1 MKTRRELTAGAAVGG
16 ITGIIASGQSPAY
29 GKTIRAKRTGVSLEE
44 AREVHNRCLIVD
56 GHNDMPVETV
66 ARKNKK
72 LQWTHR
78 DLSYHTDIPRM
89 KEGGYDVGIFI
100 VGNGLVA
107 DVWVTSELVLS
118 DIEKYPEDLMLVLS
132 SKDIL
137 RARKTG
143 KIGIIMGIESIG
155 HWANGNL
162 EIVNILYRLGVRSM
176 GIIYMQG
183 QTNRPKGFP
192 TLRDR
197 EDERKNAGGLIP
209 FGFEVLEECNRL
221 GIVPDL
227 SHINDKAF
235 YEVLERSGKP
245 PLMSHTAV
253 FSLCP
258 QWRCVTDDQ
267 IRALA
272 ARGGVMGICFVRAFI
287 HLPDPEN
294 ATIDQVV
301 EHISYVADLV
311 GIDHVGIGSDFDGTK
326 DPVIPD
332 PAHLIHLTRSMLEH
346 GFTGKE
352 ITKIWGENFLRV
364 IRQNIG

>member
-1 MKTRRELTAGAAVGG
+1 MKTRRELMMGAAAGG
-16 ITGIIASGQSPAY
+16 MAEIIASGQAPAY
-29 GKTIRAKRTGVSLEE
+29 GKTIRAKKNGISLEE
-44 AREVHNRCLIVD
+44 AQEVHDKCLIID

-72 LQWTHR
+72 LQWSQR

-89 KEGGYDVGIFI
+89 KEGGYNSGIFI

-107 DVWVTSELVLS
+107 NVWVTSELILS

-132 SKDIL
+132 TKDIL
-137 RARKTG
+137 RARKAG

-155 HWANGNL
+155 HWANGEL
-162 EIVNILYRLGVRSM
+162 DIVRLLYRLGVRSM
-176 GIIYMQG
+176 GVIYMQG

-192 TLRDR
+192 TLQDR

-209 FGFEVLEECNRL
+209 FGFEVLKECNEL
-221 GIVPDL
+221 GIIPDL

-235 YEVLERSGKP
+235 YEVLERSTRT

-287 HLPDPEN
+287 HLPDSEN

-301 EHISYVADLV
+301 EHICHVADLV
-311 GIDHVGIGSDFDGTK
+311 GIDHVGIGSDFDGTR
-326 DPVIPD
+326 DPVVPD
-332 PAHLIHLTRSMLEH
+332 PAHLVHLTRSMMEH
-346 GFTGKE
+346 GLSGKE
-352 ITKIWGENFLRV
+352 IKKVWGENFLRV
-364 IRQNIG
+364 MRENIG